1 MFFLSLIFGRQIDI
15 FFKSFDMEKANQ
27 TTDWTKISEIGLVY
41 KSKIKAAERPC
52 VKTSKEA
59 YDLFFG
65 LWDLDR
71 IELLEE
77 FKVLFLN
84 HGNRVLGIFLVSS
97 GGIAGTVADPR
108 LIFIAALKASAS
120 SIILAH
126 SHPSGN
132 LRPSRN
138 DEELTAKI
146 REAGLFLE
154 IKVLDHLILTRSG
167 YFSFADEGLL

>member
-1 MFFLSLIFGRQIDI
+1 
-15 FFKSFDMEKANQ
+15 MEKTDQ
-27 TTDWTKISEIGLVY
+27 TIDWTKVSEIGLVY
-41 KSKIKAAERPC
+41 KSKVKAAERPS

-59 YDLFFG
+59 YDLLLS

-77 FKVLFLN
+77 FKVLLLN

-97 GGIAGTVADPR
+97 GGITSTIADPR
-108 LIFIAALKASAS
+108 LIFIAALKASAC

-132 LRPSRN
+132 LKPSRS

-146 REAGLFLE
+146 KEAGLFLE
-154 IKVLDHLILTRSG
+154 IKILDHLILTRSG
-167 YFSFADEGLL
+167 YYSFADEGLL